1 MNFAIISFKNNQFF
15 HKYILIYLET
25 LCLYILIYFVYIS
38 SNSNKTKKGQSE
50 PKLTKHGHPGQMG
63 KKTGGKR
70 GPNSVTQGPTRP
82 NGAEQGKMGETRAK
96 QTKGKTEQNSEK
108 QE

>member
-1 MNFAIISFKNNQFF
+1 
-15 HKYILIYLET
+15 
-25 LCLYILIYFVYIS
+25 
-38 SNSNKTKKGQSE
+38 
-50 PKLTKHGHPGQMG
+50 MG

-70 GPNSVTQGPTRP
+70 GETVS
-82 NGAEQGKMGETRAK
+82 NGAEQGQTGKMGETRAK